1 MDLNFYVVAMS
12 LLAVG
17 VIGFMKG
24 AFGGGFAIIGI
35 PLMALVMDPI
45 TAGSVLAPVFVA
57 MDLFALRYWKP
68 RTWSRPDLAWL
79 VPGLLVG
86 VAAGYVV
93 LRQVDRH
100 FVEVL
105 MAVTTLLFAWLW
117 WRGGASVTARP
128 RSSGKALLAG
138 GASGITTMV
147 AHSGGPPLAMY
158 LLPLGLS
165 KEVYGGTTSMFFT
178 IGNLLKAG
186 PWLAVADLSRGY
198 WGLVAMSLPAAF
210 VGVWAGWRL
219 HHRLNQAQ
227 MYRLCY
233 GLLVVTAVKLLWD
246 GIAGYLMSPS

>member
-1 MDLNFYVVAMS
+1 
-12 LLAVG
+12 
-17 VIGFMKG
+17 MKG

-79 VPGLLVG
+79 VPGLLAG

-100 FVEVL
+100 FIEVL

-117 WRGGASVTARP
+117 WRGGAGGDGAP
-128 RSSGKALLAG
+128 ALERQGVAGG

-165 KEVYGGTTSMFFT
+165 RKSM
-178 IGNLLKAG
+178 AAPPACSS
-186 PWLAVADLSRGY
+186 PWATCSRRGR
-198 WGLVAMSLPAAF
+198 
-210 VGVWAGWRL
+210 GWRWPTC
-219 HHRLNQAQ
+219 RAATGAWW
-227 MYRLCY
+227 R
-233 GLLVVTAVKLLWD
+233 
-246 GIAGYLMSPS
+246 

>member
-1 MDLNFYVVAMS
+1 MASHNAACWRFFQCPFLLFQAMDLNFYVVAMS

-93 LRQVDRH
+93 LRRVDPKS
-100 FVEVL
+100 
-105 MAVTTLLFAWLW
+105 LW
-117 WRGGASVTARP
+117 
-128 RSSGKALLAG
+128 
-138 GASGITTMV
+138 
-147 AHSGGPPLAMY
+147 
-158 LLPLGLS
+158 
-165 KEVYGGTTSMFFT
+165 F
-178 IGNLLKAG
+178 
-186 PWLAVADLSRGY
+186 
-198 WGLVAMSLPAAF
+198 
-210 VGVWAGWRL
+210 
-219 HHRLNQAQ
+219 
-227 MYRLCY
+227 
-233 GLLVVTAVKLLWD
+233 
-246 GIAGYLMSPS
+246 

>member
-1 MDLNFYVVAMS
+1 MSLDVQVVAVA

-35 PLMALVMDPI
+35 PLLALVMDPI
-45 TAGSVLAPVFVA
+45 AAGSLLAPLFVA
-57 MDLFALRYWKP
+57 MDVFALRYWRP
-68 RTWSRPDLAWL
+68 RTWSRPDLLWL
-79 VPGLLVG
+79 LPGLLAG
-86 VAAGYVV
+86 VFAGYFV
-93 LRQVDRH
+93 LRHVNRH
-100 FVEVL
+100 AVEIL
-105 MAVTTLLFAWLW
+105 MALTTLLFAWLW
-117 WRGGASVTARP
+117 WRGGATVVARP
-128 RSSGKALLAG
+128 RSNGKALLAG

-186 PWLAVADLSRGY
+186 PWLAVGELSRGY
-198 WGLVAMSLPAAF
+198 WSLVALCVPAAF

-233 GLLVVTAVKLLWD
+233 GLLVATATKLLWD
-246 GIAGYLMSPS
+246 GVTGLVVSSP

>member
-1 MDLNFYVVAMS
+1 MDFSFQVIAVSVV
-12 LLAVG
+12 AVG

-35 PLMALVMDPI
+35 PLLALVMDPI
-45 TAGSVLAPVFVA
+45 KAGSLLAPIFVA
-57 MDLFALRYWKP
+57 TDFYAFRYWRP
-68 RTWSRPDLAWL
+68 RTWSRPDLAYL

-86 VAAGYVV
+86 VVAGYVV
-93 LRQVDRH
+93 LRHVNRH
-100 FVEVL
+100 VVEIL

-117 WRGGASVTARP
+117 WRGGAVAGQRP
-128 RSSGKALLAG
+128 RSKNKALLAG
-138 GASGITTMV
+138 SASGITTMV

-165 KEVYGGTTSMFFT
+165 KEMYGGTTSMFFT

-186 PWLAVADLSRGY
+186 PWLAVGELTAAF
-198 WGLVAMSLPAAF
+198 WGLVAICLPAAF
-210 VGVWAGWRL
+210 FGVWAGWRL

-227 MYRLCY
+227 MVRACY

-246 GIAGYLMSPS
+246 GVAGVMSWG